1 MSKDGT
7 DQGLLTETG
16 ALYHRSDHVT
26 RVIQDGNLTW
36 VLISLV

>member
-7 DQGLLTETG
+7 DQGLFTETG
-16 ALYHRSDHVT
+16 ALYHRSDHT